1 MSPPKKLGRCGAI
14 GDGAGWLNERDGL
27 DGVEGVVGDGRAGDE
42 NDREPRLPPP
52 EARAQ
57 ASAVVRTRPDIAIR
71 LVMAKSLRVFTGHLP
86 AQMGF
91 APLYPLSPAKVM
103 E

>member
-1 MSPPKKLGRCGAI
+1 MMPPNMPGRCGAI
-14 GDGAGWLNERDGL
+14 GAAGWLNERDGL
-27 DGVEGVVGDGRAGDE
+27 DGVEGVAGDGRAGDE

-57 ASAVVRTRPDIAIR
+57 ASAVMRTRPNIAIR
-71 LVMAKSLRVFTGHLP
+71 LVMAKSLRVFTWHLP
-86 AQMGF
+86 AQVGF
-91 APLYPLSPAKVM
+91 SSLYPLSPATVM

>member
-1 MSPPKKLGRCGAI
+1 MGA
-14 GDGAGWLNERDGL
+14 GAGWLTERDGL
-27 DGVEGVVGDGRAGDE
+27 DGVEGIAGDGREGDE

-57 ASAVVRTRPDIAIR
+57 ASAVVRTRPSIAIR
-71 LVMAKSLRVFTGHLP
+71 LVMARSLRVFTGHHP
-86 AQMGF
+86 AQVGF
-91 APLYPLSPAKVM
+91 PSLYPLSPATVT

>member
-1 MSPPKKLGRCGAI
+1 MGA
-14 GDGAGWLNERDGL
+14 GAGWLNERDGL
-27 DGVEGVVGDGRAGDE
+27 DGVEGEAGDGRAGDE

-57 ASAVVRTRPDIAIR
+57 ASAVMRARPNIAIR
-71 LVMAKSLRVFTGHLP
+71 LVMARSLRVFTEHLP
-86 AQMGF
+86 AQVGLP
-91 APLYPLSPAKVM
+91 ALYPLSPPTVT

>member
-1 MSPPKKLGRCGAI
+1 MGVEAGP
-14 GDGAGWLNERDGL
+14 GWLNEREGL
-27 DGVEGVVGDGRAGDE
+27 DGVEGVAGAE

-57 ASAVVRTRPDIAIR
+57 ASAVVRTRPNIAIR
-71 LVMAKSLRVFTGHLP
+71 LVIARSLRVFTGHLP
-86 AQMGF
+86 AQVGLR
-91 APLYPLSPAKVM
+91 PLYPLSPAKVM